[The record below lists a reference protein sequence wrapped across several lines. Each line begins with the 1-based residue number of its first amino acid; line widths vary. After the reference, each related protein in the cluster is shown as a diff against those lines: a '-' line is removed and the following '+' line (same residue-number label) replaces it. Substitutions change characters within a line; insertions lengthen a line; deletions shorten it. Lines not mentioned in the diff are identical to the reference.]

1 MPLLTPEPLVSAES
15 QSSWLVPLAGSPMP
29 SRREEAWRFTDL
41 ALLRA
46 LEGGLLPSLD
56 PLENQHLPP
65 GVSRL
70 DAAEIQALAGT
81 TLAATGCADAWPVRL
96 NQGANP
102 PVLGLRVRGAVEPLQ
117 LAWEMGSTPG
127 LRAARVLLVLEPGA
141 SLDLLQVVRSE
152 GANATSLLT
161 EVILAEGSHLNLGLL
176 ALGDSAA
183 SLLAHLAV
191 DQAASSTLQG
201 TTATAGWGLLR
212 LEPRVLQRDGA
223 ATTQLRGLQVVD
235 GRQMADTHSSVVF
248 GGPDGSLD
256 QLHKVVAHGAGRSVF
271 NGAVTVPRVAQGTQ
285 ASQLSRN
292 LLLSDRA
299 RVDTKPELEIVADD
313 VKCAHGATVSRL
325 QQNELFY
332 LQSRGI
338 GADQAARLL
347 LRGYCEEVLRDL
359 PAQARAWHPLEHIL
373 AAGAAG

>member
-1 MPLLTPEPLVSAES
+1 MPLAAPEPRLAADVRPPWLAE
-15 QSSWLVPLAGSPMP
+15 LAGAPLP
-29 SRREEAWRFTDL
+29 NRREEAWRFTDL
-41 ALLRA
+41 ALLRDLA
-46 LEGGLLPSLD
+46 EGLLPSPD
-56 PLENQHLPP
+56 PLASQEFPA

-70 DAAEIQALAGT
+70 GAAEIQALAGT
-81 TLAATGCADAWPVRL
+81 TLAATGCTDAWPVRL

-102 PVLGLRVRGAVEPLQ
+102 SVLGLRVRGAVGPWQ
-117 LAWEMGSTPG
+117 LTFDAGLAPG
-127 LRAARVLLVLEPGA
+127 LLPLRVLLVLEPGA
-141 SLDLLQVVRSE
+141 SLDWLQVVRSA
-152 GANATSLLT
+152 GGNATSLLT
-161 EVILAEGSHLNLGLL
+161 EVVLGEGAQLNLGLL
-176 ALGDSAA
+176 ALGDSKA

-191 DQAASSTLQG
+191 EQAPSSTLQL

-212 LEPRVLQRDGA
+212 LEPRVCQPQGA
-223 ATTQLRGLQVVD
+223 ARTQLRGLQVVQ
-235 GRQMADTHSSVVF
+235 GHQMADTHSSVVF

-256 QLHKVVAHGAGRSVF
+256 QLHKVVANGAGRSVF
-271 NGAVTVPRVAQGTQ
+271 NGAVTVPRAAQRTQ
-285 ASQLSRN
+285 AAQLSRN

-338 GADQAARLL
+338 GADQAAGLL

-359 PAQARAWHPLEHIL
+359 PAQAQAWHPLEQIL
-373 AAGAAG
+373 AAGGEL